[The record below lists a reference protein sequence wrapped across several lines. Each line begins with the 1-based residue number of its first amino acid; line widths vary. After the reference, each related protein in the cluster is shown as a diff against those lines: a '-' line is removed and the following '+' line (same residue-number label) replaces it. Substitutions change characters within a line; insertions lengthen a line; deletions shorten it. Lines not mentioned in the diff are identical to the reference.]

1 MVEVRIV
8 SFVGDDEKNI
18 RLIRNTV
25 FSCEQNIKSDI
36 DFDGSDSSAL
46 HALIFVDGESVGT
59 GRMLDDGHIGR
70 VAVLKE
76 CRGKGLGSIIVES
89 LIQKAIENSFIR
101 VYLGSQINA
110 FNFYKKLGFTQFGEE
125 YTEAN
130 IAHVLME
137 KRIARN

>member
-1 MVEVRIV
+1 MVEVSIV
-8 SFVGDDEKNI
+8 SFVGDDEKNV

-25 FSCEQNIKSDI
+25 FTYEQNIKPDI
-36 DFDGSDSSAL
+36 NFDGSDSSAL

-70 VAVLKE
+70 IAVLKE
-76 CRGKGLGSIIVES
+76 YRGIGLGSIIVES
-89 LIQKAIENSFIR
+89 LIQEAIENSFIR

-110 FNFYKKLGFTQFGEE
+110 FNFYKKLGFTPFGEE

-137 KRIARN
+137 KHLV